1 MKMLYKIVH
10 RIENI
15 EGEELQL
22 TSERD
27 VTSYRSKEF
36 LSELLVDYRDALDRD
51 KEVVDQVYD
60 EDLLISYS
68 YVLDGTK
75 HTLCIK

>member
-1 MKMLYKIVH
+1 MKTLYKLVH
-10 RIENI
+10 RIENV
-15 EGEELQL
+15 EGEELQFL
-22 TSERD
+22 DERD
-27 VTSYRSKEF
+27 VIPYRSREY
-36 LSELLVDYRDALDRD
+36 LSEILVDYRDTLDRD

>member
-1 MKMLYKIVH
+1 MFYKIVH
-10 RIENI
+10 RIENV
-15 EGEELQL
+15 EGEEFQL
-22 TSERD
+22 TDERE
-27 VTSYRSKEF
+27 VTPYRSKKF
-36 LSELLVDYRDALDRD
+36 LSEMLVDYRDTLDRD

-60 EDLLISYS
+60 KDLLISYS